1 MARFGLALLACSAL
15 AAPGAFAEPALP
27 GKTPAPPTVP
37 AGRVIAAYDPQ
48 GEVVVLGT
56 VGGMSNI
63 TFPQH
68 QTIVRVLFAPD
79 GVWTGVDPKEVGNGA
94 LKNNLPIW
102 AEKPGRARMIVH
114 TRDDRAEEKAHQFVL
129 IARRDPAAPTDAPGP
144 AGPGVGVKEVSFGV
158 TTGAGSG
165 ALADGPPDT
174 VGVTI
179 TDPGRERA
187 ERTERVRAAM
197 QARRVS
203 WGEQQVM
210 RHQAVAKARLEQ
222 DAASGPCD
230 WHTPGAGG
238 NWRYTGW
245 GSTELAPVQIC
256 DDGQQTHLRY
266 QGNLRIPSV
275 FTLGAD
281 GSEQTAPV
289 AVRGDTLVVQRV
301 AEELH
306 LRLGDAVLHVFNK
319 GFHPVGINPAT
330 GRQADPGTGTTT
342 PNVVRGL
349 RRASAS

>member
-1 MARFGLALLACSAL
+1 MTRFGLALLACSAL
-15 AAPGAFAEPALP
+15 AAPGAFAQPVSP
-27 GKTPAPPTVP
+27 GKNPVPSQTPV
-37 AGRVIAAYDPQ
+37 GRVIAAYDPQ
-48 GEVVVLGT
+48 GEVVVFGT

-79 GVWTGVDPKEVGNGA
+79 GVWTGVDPKELGNGA

-102 AEKPGRARMIVH
+102 AEKPGRARMVVH

-129 IARRDPAAPTDAPGP
+129 IARRDPAAPVDAP
-144 AGPGVGVKEVSFGV
+144 GPGVGVKEVSFGA
-158 TTGAGSG
+158 TTGVGGDAP
-165 ALADGPPDT
+165 ADGPPDT

-187 ERTERVRAAM
+187 ERTDRARAAM
-197 QARRVS
+197 QARRLS
-203 WGEQQVM
+203 WEGQQAM
-210 RHQAVAKARLEQ
+210 RVQTVAKARLEQ

-230 WHTPGAGG
+230 WQASWPGG

-266 QGNLRIPSV
+266 QGNLRIPAV

-281 GSEQTAPV
+281 GTEQTAPV

-330 GRQADPGTGTTT
+330 GRQADPATGTTS

>member
-1 MARFGLALLACSAL
+1 MIRFGLALLACSAL
-15 AAPGAFAEPALP
+15 VAPGALAQ
-27 GKTPAPPTVP
+27 PAPPGKPPVP
-37 AGRVIAAYDPQ
+37 SPAPDGRVTAAYDPQ
-48 GEVVVLGT
+48 KDVVVLGT

-68 QTIVRVLFAPD
+68 HTIVRVLFAPD

-102 AEKPGRARMIVH
+102 AEKAGRARMIVH

-129 IARRDPAAPTDAPGP
+129 IARRDLAAPADAP
-144 AGPGVGVKEVSFGV
+144 AGPAVGVKEVSFGA
-158 TTGAGSG
+158 TTGLVGDAP
-165 ALADGPPDT
+165 ADGPPDT

-187 ERTERVRAAM
+187 ERTERARAAM

-203 WGEQQVM
+203 WEGQQVM

-230 WHTPGAGG
+230 WQAPGPGG

-266 QGNLRIPSV
+266 QGNLRIPAV

-281 GSEQTAPV
+281 GTEQTAPV

-330 GRQADPGTGTTT
+330 GRLADPATGTTS

>member
-1 MARFGLALLACSAL
+1 MARFALALLACSAL
-15 AAPGAFAEPALP
+15 ASPVALAESASAGKPPASSP
-27 GKTPAPPTVP
+27 VPP
-37 AGRVIAAYDPQ
+37 GRVIAPYDPQ

-102 AEKPGRARMIVH
+102 AEKPGRARMVVH

-129 IARRDPAAPTDAPGP
+129 IARPDPSVPANAPP
-144 AGPGVGVKEVSFGV
+144 PGVGVKEVSFG
-158 TTGAGSG
+158 TGAGG
-165 ALADGPPDT
+165 DAGTDGPPDT

-179 TDPGRERA
+179 TDPSRERA
-187 ERTERVRAAM
+187 ERTERARAAM

-203 WGEQQVM
+203 WEGQQAM
-210 RHQAVAKARLEQ
+210 RHQAMATARLEQ
-222 DAASGPCD
+222 DVASGPCD
-230 WHTPGAGG
+230 WQAAAPGG

-266 QGNLRIPSV
+266 QGNLRIPAV

-281 GSEQTAPV
+281 GTEQTAPV

-306 LRLGDAVLHVFNK
+306 LRLGDAVLHVYNK

-330 GRQADPGTGTTT
+330 GRQADPATGTTS
-342 PNVVRGL
+342 PNVVRRV